1 MPVYHWQLRTGTHRQ
16 FVCFQHPRL
25 HPKSPFSKP
34 QVCDPSPGANSSALW
49 EKQQQASTHRWVLE
63 RNSTLPSLK
72 KATKKTPSV
81 LGNEAFDD
89 NNFLNVKSFP
99 LVLRALGN
107 SHRPFVFRK
116 PGLWNSSSNSP
127 WADGSHWEVWEIDL
141 LLFYRLWGSPITC
154 CPITLVTLQALP
166 GDLVAKVTLPW
177 QHESAL
183 WELGYCL
190 RCLY

>member
-1 MPVYHWQLRTGTHRQ
+1 MWSFSRSKQ
-16 FVCFQHPRL
+16 FSSLGETATSKYPQMSFRKKFYSSL
-25 HPKSPFSKP
+25 FKKSHKKKP
-34 QVCDPSPGANSSALW
+34 SI
-49 EKQQQASTHRWVLE
+49 
-63 RNSTLPSLK
+63 
-72 KATKKTPSV
+72 

-116 PGLWNSSSNSP
+116 LGLWNSSSNSP

-141 LLFYRLWGSPITC
+141 LLFYRLWGAPVTC
-154 CPITLVTLQALP
+154 CPITLLTLQALP